1 MSDLIVPIITSFN
14 ERNEIDLVKMRN
26 HAEFLLQNGVDFLL
40 LSGTTGLGPSLS
52 YNEKVEV
59 LENFADISD
68 RVIMQVGSLNIDESK
83 SLAKLA
89 KKKKVKAIASLP
101 PYYYPRVPEEWYFR
115 FFKEISEIYPTLAY
129 NFPLTTNYDITPS
142 LVKKINA
149 SGGDII
155 GIKDT
160 TPDLN
165 HMLGFRWEF
174 PNEFKVYCGPDSL
187 ILSAM
192 RTGLSGA
199 VPGTG
204 NYIPKL
210 VSLLVK
216 QPDSREGI
224 ETQRVVTSIAKISQ
238 KYGQWAANYTMVRII
253 NNYDAGLPRP
263 PMYSLTRDQEEA
275 LHSDIKKVIKVGD

>member
-26 HAEFLLQNGVDFLL
+26 HADFLLQNGVDFLL

-89 KKKKVKAIASLP
+89 KEKKVKAIASLP